1 MTAPVT
7 LDDYEAA
14 ARTRVPAAAW
24 EYIHS
29 GAADE
34 HTLRWNR
41 ERFASIRLSPRMLN
55 DVRTVDTRVR
65 LPGCELAHP
74 ILLAPVAAH
83 SIAHPE
89 GEVATAR
96 GARAAGAGMV
106 LSSYTTRTVEE
117 VAATGVS
124 PLWFQLYIQ
133 EQKATRTLVKRVVDG
148 GCTALCV
155 TVDTP
160 RLGARDRLTRSGFGF
175 PELPYRTTAPGDNPC
190 TWDDIAWI
198 RSAVNVPVILKG
210 ILHPDDAELAI
221 AAGAH
226 AIIVSNHGG
235 RNLDTVPA
243 AIDAL
248 PGVAERVAARIP
260 VLMDGGV
267 RRGTD
272 VVKAIALGAR
282 AVLIGRPYVYGLAT
296 AGADG
301 VADVIGILRRELE
314 QALALLGRA
323 SVADLDRSVLWE

>member
-14 ARTRVPAAAW
+14 ARTRVPPAAW

-41 ERFASIRLSPRMLN
+41 ERFAAIRLSPRMLN
-55 DVRTVDTRVR
+55 DVRSVDTRVR

-83 SIAHPE
+83 SIVHPE

-96 GARAAGAGMV
+96 GAKAAGAGMV
-106 LSSYTTRTVEE
+106 LSSYTTRLVDD

-133 EQKATRTLVKRVVDG
+133 EQKATRALVQRVVDG

-160 RLGARDRLTRSGFGF
+160 RLGARDRLTRSGFSF

-210 ILHPDDAELAI
+210 ILHPDDADLAI
-221 AAGAH
+221 SAGAH

-248 PGVAERVAARIP
+248 PGVAERVAGRIP

-296 AGADG
+296 TGADG

-323 SVADLDRSVLWE
+323 SLADLDRSVLWE

>member
-323 SVADLDRSVLWE
+323 SLADLDRSVLWE